1 MSCNTK
7 LLKFVMPREN
17 SRKIPKD
24 LNKTV
29 MTTKVIKYLIS
40 TLNSINT

>member
-1 MSCNTK
+1 MQDCKMSCNTK

-17 SRKIPKD
+17 SRKLPKD

-29 MTTKVIKYLIS
+29 LS
-40 TLNSINT
+40 N